1 MTKREKLTKSE
12 LQSLQEFVGKCVMEN
27 VAFPPIQMG
36 GANATIQDIM
46 HNRSVDSLGK
56 YNDFLESQASRVS
69 RIDKINGK
77 DSDKKIGTSS
87 VSYTDAVSQIDLII
101 KNKLY
106 IEYKEKMS
114 ERLKEINKELE
125 MIETPAEKKSKLLKE
140 KKALMA

>member
-27 VAFPPIQMG
+27 VAFPPIQIG
-36 GANATIQDIM
+36 GANATVQDIM

-77 DSDKKIGTSS
+77 DSDKKIGNSS
-87 VSYTDAVSQIDLII
+87 VSYTEAVSQIDLII

-106 IEYKEKMS
+106 AEYKEKMA

>member
-36 GANATIQDIM
+36 GANATVQDIM

-77 DSDKKIGTSS
+77 DSDKKIGNSS
-87 VSYTDAVSQIDLII
+87 VSYTEAVSQIDLII

-106 IEYKEKMS
+106 AEYKEKMA